1 MMTSNRAEADEN
13 ILCQRPEGDINDSTE
28 NPLFVVGEAI
38 NAVSYGGPYTGVCIL
53 APVILPDYKD
63 PLFT

>member
-1 MMTSNRAEADEN
+1 MITSNRAKADEN
-13 ILCQRPEGDINDSTE
+13 ILWQRPEGDINDSTK
-28 NPLFVVGEAI
+28 NQLFVVGEAV
-38 NAVSYGGPYTGVCIL
+38 NAVSYGGPYAGICVL